1 MRTNKNLNRRP
12 IMKTLKTII
21 IVIAAILIQSSAY
34 AAQADGIQY
43 YAVIMDGAKVGY
55 ATHSRIVTNSQVKT
69 TDFVDM
75 TLNRMGVSMNLKT
88 SESCVETAEGKPVA
102 FAAEQSLGFI
112 ASKTQGTIG
121 SDGIVRVQTN
131 SGGQQS
137 PSPQNTFA
145 WPKDAIM
152 AEGLRLLIIEKR
164 LKEGASYDVNIFSPS
179 LLKAVSSHVKV
190 GAKENVD
197 LFGRIVPL
205 TKVETVIS
213 MPDTGEITT
222 VNYVDDQYEPLKTV
236 MPMMDIKIELVACEK
251 EVALGGNE
259 IFDIGDKMF
268 LASPQ
273 PIEDIGSAKQIGY
286 SLMPTGD
293 ANNLIIPQSDNQRV
307 QKLENG
313 DVIVV
318 VEPVSMP
325 KGGKFPYRGNDTQLI
340 EATKPSRYLQ
350 SDDPKIKELARQ
362 AIGNTKDA
370 GEVARRIERF
380 VADYVTDTSLSIGY
394 ASAAEVA
401 QSRKGDCSEFSVLC
415 AALCRAAGI
424 PAKVVAGVAYT
435 DDFMGRSGFGG
446 HAWIEAN
453 IGGKWVGLDPTFTK
467 GGRGFDAG
475 HIALASGDG
484 EPAAFFNIA
493 TTMGRFKI
501 EKVMVERGK

>member
-1 MRTNKNLNRRP
+1 
-12 IMKTLKTII
+12 MKTKICLALLFILQPSLAR
-21 IVIAAILIQSSAY
+21 AAEEIE
-34 AAQADGIQY
+34 Y
-43 YAVIMDGAKVGY
+43 YAVIMDGTKVGY
-55 ATHSRIVTNSQVKT
+55 ATHSRIVADGQAKT
-69 TDFVDM
+69 ADFVDM
-75 TLNRMGVSMNLKT
+75 TLNRMGVSINLKT
-88 SESCVETAEGKPVA
+88 SESCTETAEGKPVA
-102 FAAEQSLGFI
+102 FATEQSLGFM
-112 ASKTQGTIG
+112 ASKTQGIIG
-121 SDGIVRVQTN
+121 SDGIVKVQTN
-131 SGGQQS
+131 TGGQQGN
-137 PSPQNTFA
+137 SPQNTFT
-145 WPKDAIM
+145 WPKGAVM
-152 AEGLRLLIIEKR
+152 AEGLRLLIMEKG

-179 LLKAVSSHVKV
+179 LLKAVSSHVNV

-197 LFGRIVPL
+197 LLGRIVTL
-205 TKVETVIS
+205 TKVETVMS

-222 VNYVDDQYEPLKTV
+222 INYVDDQYEPLKTV

-251 EVALGGNE
+251 EVALGSND

-273 PIEDIGSAKQIGY
+273 PIEDVGSARQIGY

-307 QKLENG
+307 EKLENG
-313 DVIVV
+313 DMIVV

-325 KGGKFPYRGNDTQLI
+325 KGGRFPYRGTDEQLI

-350 SDDPKIKELARQ
+350 SDDPRIKELARR
-362 AIGNTKDA
+362 AVGNTKDV
-370 GEVARRIERF
+370 GEAAKRIERF

-394 ASAAEVA
+394 ASASEVA
-401 QSRKGDCSEFSVLC
+401 QSRKGDCTEFSVLC

-424 PAKVVAGVAYT
+424 PARVVAGVAYT

-446 HAWIEAN
+446 HAWVEAN
-453 IGGKWVGLDPTFTK
+453 ISGKWVGLDPTFTK

-501 EKVMVERGK
+501 EKVMVIRK